1 MSKLTRV
8 TTAALAVVMVVGV
21 ASCSNDDKKV
31 ASCDSVTTQL
41 SKLDDTIK
49 QDQTKVANLS
59 AKDKGTPSEV
69 TAKNQLSSDQDK
81 RTTLVTSQE
90 KLCGKPSPSP
100 SPSAT
105 ALSATKVVD
114 QLKELCPGCNV
125 GTPKSSLLAGSQ
137 VKTDAKHHTPVRGV
151 NSFSKKTLTTP
162 KEVGEFL
169 NLYRTA
175 KGAAN
180 NDLVVK
186 SRQAHDRV
194 VAAIKA
200 AGYGQSEI
208 DRALNGDGY
217 FAVQMVLP
225 SQIKGTSYSVGG
237 KTYVAADWRTVPAGD
252 ILWLFMTTDYKI
264 IKGAAVRADCGNP
277 NVIVIRPI
285 TPKTPPKPPVNCAD
299 VNAPGCK
306 PVKCIFGVYNPTT
319 GLCSKDPKADPQSQG
334 NVPTQVVEN
343 QPSVDNPTE
352 ASSSP
357 MPTYNSGNGIPPSAT
372 PRATPSPAPTHSGP
386 TTVPAPSSSPTTD
399 PTVQASP
406 TATGGVPTHPPGG

>member
-8 TTAALAVVMVVGV
+8 TTAALAVAMVFSV
-21 ASCSNDDKKV
+21 AACNGSNKKV
-31 ASCDSVTTQL
+31 ATCASVTTQL

-59 AKDKGTPSEV
+59 AKDKGTPNEV
-69 TAKNQLSSDQDK
+69 TAKNTLSSDQDK

-100 SPSAT
+100 SPTASAV
-105 ALSATKVVD
+105 SATKVID
-114 QLKELCPGCNV
+114 QLNLHFQGFNAGKPNS
-125 GTPKSSLLAGSQ
+125 TLAVGSQ
-137 VKTDAKHHTPVRGV
+137 VKVDKAHHTPIRGV
-151 NSFSKKTLTTP
+151 NSFSLKTLTTP
-162 KEVGEFL
+162 KEVGMFL
-169 NLYRTA
+169 RSNTV
-175 KGAAN
+175 KG
-180 NDLVVK
+180 
-186 SRQAHDRV
+186 RQARDRV
-194 VAAIKA
+194 VKAIKA

-217 FAVQMVLP
+217 FPVQMAVP
-225 SQIKGTSYSVGG
+225 SQILGTSYSVGG

-252 ILWLFMTTDYKI
+252 ILWLFMTKDYKI
-264 IKGAAVRADCGNP
+264 VFGAAVRADCGNP
-277 NVIVIRPI
+277 NVIIVRPI

-299 VNAPGCK
+299 VHAPGCQ
-306 PVKCIFGVYNPTT
+306 PVKCIYGVYNPKT

-343 QPSVDNPTE
+343 QPSVDNSTE
-352 ASSSP
+352 ASASP
-357 MPTYNSGNGIPPSAT
+357 VPTYNSGNGIPPSAT